1 LFSFLKIW
9 LMNSGMKP
17 NMQSRLPPLL
27 RLGSSKTTLWI
38 VAAMVFVAAAAI
50 LLLRAPSSAVS
61 ATAQAS
67 APESDELI
75 GPIEPIAG
83 LDPRK
88 VQLGEKLFND
98 PQLSHNNKI
107 ACSNCHHIQSG
118 GTDGRPFSIGI
129 NGAVGQVASLTVL
142 NSGFNLSFFWDGRA
156 ETLEQQAEGPLQNP
170 LEMGSTWDEVLAK
183 LQASPDYVES
193 YQQIYKTQ
201 IQPEGVKELIA
212 VFERS
217 LTTPNS
223 RFDQF
228 LRGNTTALTARE
240 QQGFLLFKTLGCVSC
255 HQGVNM
261 GGNMYQKLGIMA
273 PYFED
278 RGHPTKADL
287 GRFNVTG
294 NEQDKYMFK
303 VPTLRNIAL
312 TAPYFHD
319 GHAKT
324 LEDAVHM
331 MGKYQLGRELSE
343 KETGLV
349 VEFLRTLTGELNGK
363 AL

>member
-1 LFSFLKIW
+1 MTSKI
-9 LMNSGMKP
+9 
-17 NMQSRLPPLL
+17 QSRLTALL
-27 RLGSSKTTLWI
+27 RLRSARRTIWL
-38 VAAMVFVAAAAI
+38 AAA
-50 LLLRAPSSAVS
+50 LLVIAAVAVLLFRLPSPDIS

-67 APESDELI
+67 AHESDALI
-75 GPIEPIAG
+75 GPIEPMAG

-88 VQLGEKLFND
+88 VKLGEKLFND
-98 PQLSHNNKI
+98 PRLSHDNQI
-107 ACSNCHHIQSG
+107 ACSSCHNLQAG
-118 GTDGRPFSIGI
+118 GTDGRTFSIGI
-129 NGAVGQVASLTVL
+129 NGKVGHVTSLTVL
-142 NSGFNLSFFWDGRA
+142 NSGFNLSLFWDGRA
-156 ETLEQQAEGPLQNP
+156 ETLEQQVDGPLQNP
-170 LEMGSTWDEVLAK
+170 LEMGSTWPEIVAK
-183 LQASPDYVES
+183 LEDTPDYAQS
-193 YQQIYKTQ
+193 YRRIYGTQ
-201 IQPEGVKELIA
+201 IQPEGVKEVIA

-217 LTTPNS
+217 LSTPNS

-228 LRGNTTALTARE
+228 LRGNTAALNARE
-240 QQGFLLFKTLGCVSC
+240 QQGYLLFKTLGCVSC

-294 NEQDKYMFK
+294 NELDIHMFK

-312 TAPYFHD
+312 TGPYLHD

-324 LEDAVHM
+324 LQDVVHI
-331 MGKYQLGRELSE
+331 MGKYQLGRELS
-343 KETGLV
+343 KEEIDLT

-363 AL
+363 PL

>member
-1 LFSFLKIW
+1 MDGDSIHRYYRCG
-9 LMNSGMKP
+9 N
-17 NMQSRLPPLL
+17 
-27 RLGSSKTTLWI
+27 I
-38 VAAMVFVAAAAI
+38 AI
-50 LLLRAPSSAVS
+50 RTPRADVS
-61 ATAQAS
+61 AIAAAS

-75 GPIEPIAG
+75 GPIVPIAG

-88 VQLGEKLFND
+88 VKLGEKLFYD
-98 PQLSHNNKI
+98 PRLSHNNKI
-107 ACSNCHHIQSG
+107 ACSSCHHLQSG
-118 GTDGRPFSIGI
+118 GTDGQTFSIGI
-129 NGAVGQVASLTVL
+129 NGAVGPVTSLTVL

-156 ETLEQQAEGPLQNP
+156 ETLEQQTEGPLQNP
-170 LEMGSTWDEVLAK
+170 LEMGSTWSEVTAK
-183 LQASPDYVES
+183 LQASPEYADA
-193 YQQIYKTQ
+193 YQHIYKTQ

-217 LTTPNS
+217 LSTPNS
-223 RFDQF
+223 RFDQY
-228 LRGNTTALTARE
+228 LRGNTAALNARE

-278 RGHPTKADL
+278 RGHLTKADL

-294 NEQDKYMFK
+294 NEMDIHMFK

-319 GHAKT
+319 GHART
-324 LEDAVHM
+324 LEDAVQM
-331 MGKYQLGRELSE
+331 MGKYQLGRELS
-343 KETGLV
+343 KSETTLI

-363 AL
+363 PL

>member
-1 LFSFLKIW
+1 
-9 LMNSGMKP
+9 MKA
-17 NMQSRLPPLL
+17 NVLSRLTSLL
-27 RLGSSKTTLWI
+27 RLGSSRTAVWI
-38 VAAMVFVAAAAI
+38 VAGMVFVAGGAVF
-50 LLLRAPSSAVS
+50 LLRAPSSAVS

-67 APESDELI
+67 THESDELI
-75 GPIEPIAG
+75 GPIEPMAG

-88 VQLGEKLFND
+88 VKLGEKLFYD

-107 ACSNCHHIQSG
+107 ACSSCHNLQSG
-118 GTDGRPFSIGI
+118 GTDGRAFSIGI
-129 NGAVGQVASLTVL
+129 NGAVGQVTSLTVL
-142 NSGFNLSFFWDGRA
+142 NSGLNLSLFWDGRA
-156 ETLEQQAEGPLQNP
+156 ETLEQQVDDPLQNP
-170 LEMGSTWDEVLAK
+170 SEMGSTWSEVTAK
-183 LQASPDYVES
+183 LQASPEYADS
-193 YQQIYKTQ
+193 YKQIYKTQ

-217 LTTPNS
+217 LSTPNS

-228 LRGNTTALTARE
+228 LRGNTAALTARE
-240 QQGFLLFKTLGCVSC
+240 QQGFLLFKTMGCVSC

-294 NEQDKYMFK
+294 NEHDIHMFK

-312 TAPYFHD
+312 TGPYFHD

-331 MGKYQLGRELSE
+331 MGKYQLGRELSNP
-343 KETGLV
+343 ETALI